1 MNVFGVYADVRR
13 LAAAGLALLVC
24 TEVAW
29 AVTPSDALL
38 EKLQPQGA
46 ISDFA
51 GLLTPPDRAGIE
63 NRLAE
68 LRKKT
73 AAQFALVTLKSLEGG
88 QIDDFANKLFK
99 KWGVGEKGKNN
110 GVMLLVAVE
119 DRKARIEVGYGLEP
133 ILPDALAGRVLD
145 EQLFPAFKQRQ
156 YSKGLRLA
164 VDRIAEI
171 IERGEPAPA
180 WARQGK
186 APADDQANAVGA
198 TLFFLLFVAIGFGVL
213 GAGIV
218 GRQVFFVIWGLG
230 FGCIPM
236 VLAWVLTGWGFYL
249 LLVVALL
256 MFVVG
261 WHAAQRIG
269 VRGHGAS
276 PRPSSWTWGG
286 SGWSSGGFFGGGGG
300 GFGGGSGFGGGG
312 GGFGGGCSGGGGA
325 SGGW

>member
-1 MNVFGVYADVRR
+1 
-13 LAAAGLALLVC
+13 LAAAAFALLVC

-29 AVTPSDALL
+29 TATPSDALL
-38 EKLQPQGA
+38 EKLRPQGA

-51 GLLTPPDRAGIE
+51 GLLAPADRAVIE

-73 AAQFALVTLKSLEGG
+73 SAQFALVTLKSLEGG

-99 KWGVGEKGKNN
+99 KWGVGEKGKDN
-110 GVMLLVAVE
+110 GVMLIVAVA

-156 YSKGLRLA
+156 YSQGLRLA

-186 APADDQANAVGA
+186 APPNGQGNTAGA
-198 TLFFLLFVAIGFGVL
+198 ILFFSLFVAIGFGVL

-218 GRQVFFVIWGLG
+218 GRQGFLVIWGLG
-230 FGCIPM
+230 FGGLPL
-236 VLAWVLTGWGFYL
+236 VLAWAMTGWGFYL

-261 WHAAQRIG
+261 WHTAQRIG
-269 VRGHGAS
+269 VRGRGAS
-276 PRPSSWTWGG
+276 RRPSSWTWGG

-300 GFGGGSGFGGGG
+300 GFGGGFSSGGG

>member
-1 MNVFGVYADVRR
+1 V
-13 LAAAGLALLVC
+13 AGLALLVC
-24 TEVAW
+24 AS
-29 AVTPSDALL
+29 AARAITPSDALL
-38 EKLQPQGA
+38 QKLQPQGA

-51 GLLTPPDRAGIE
+51 GLLAPADRAGIE
-63 NRLAE
+63 KRLAG
-68 LRKKT
+68 LRQKT
-73 AAQFALVTLKSLEGG
+73 TAQFALVTLKSLEGG

-99 KWGVGEKGKNN
+99 KWGVGEKGKDN
-110 GVMLLVAVE
+110 GVLLLVAVA

-133 ILPDALAGRVLD
+133 ILPDALGGRVLD
-145 EQLFPAFKQRQ
+145 EQLFPSFKERQ
-156 YSKGLRLA
+156 YSRGLKLA

-186 APADDQANAVGA
+186 APPNGQGNTVGA
-198 TLFFLLFVAIGFGVL
+198 LLFFSLFVVIGFGVL

-218 GRQVFFVIWGLG
+218 GRQVFFVIWGLA
-230 FGCIPM
+230 FGGIPM
-236 VLAWVLTGWGFYL
+236 VLAWAVTGWGFYL

-261 WHAAQRIG
+261 WQAAQRIG
-269 VRGHGAS
+269 VRGRGAS
-276 PRPSSWTWGG
+276 RRPSGWTWGG

-300 GFGGGSGFGGGG
+300 FGGGFSSSGG